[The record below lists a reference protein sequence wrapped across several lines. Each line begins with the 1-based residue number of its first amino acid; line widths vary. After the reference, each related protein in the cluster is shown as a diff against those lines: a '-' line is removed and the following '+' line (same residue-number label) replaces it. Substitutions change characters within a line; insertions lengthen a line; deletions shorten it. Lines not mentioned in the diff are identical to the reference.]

1 MKNVVYLISIC
12 LLTLTSCATVRVS
25 TDYDTQAQFNNYKTF
40 AFFKP
45 SVDKLEISDLD
56 KKRILRAI
64 EATMTTKGFQK
75 SDTPDMLIALNTDAQ
90 KNVRSYQNNFGWG
103 WGYGPFWNNGFTNTY
118 VTTEGILHIDIV
130 DNKNQSLIWRG
141 TGSAPLVDGP
151 EAKEARIKEIVSSIL
166 EKYPPGK

>member
-75 SDTPDMLIALNTDAQ
+75 SDTPDMLIALNTDAP
-90 KNVRSYQNNFGWG
+90 VSYTHLTL
-103 WGYGPFWNNGFTNTY
+103 PTTPY
-118 VTTEGILHIDIV
+118 V
-130 DNKNQSLIWRG
+130 
-141 TGSAPLVDGP
+141 
-151 EAKEARIKEIVSSIL
+151 
-166 EKYPPGK
+166 